1 MNRHEIEGN
10 WKQIKGRA
18 KETWGKLTDDDLD
31 EIQGKRER
39 LVGTLQEK
47 YGKSEKEAD
56 REVDEFFDSLA
67 GETTHA

>member
-67 GETTHA
+67 GETAHA

>member
-18 KETWGKLTDDDLD
+18 KETWGELTDDDLD
-31 EIQGKRER
+31 KIQGKRER

-56 REVDEFFDSLA
+56 REVEEFFDGLA
-67 GETTHA
+67 GEKTHA